1 MYIGGAWVSNG
12 SSTPR
17 VHIDPATGEASG
29 PYVAAGSADA
39 DAAVAAAREAF
50 PGWRATPPAKRREL
64 LLVLAEAVERT
75 ADDLSAI
82 QTLEMGQPVRAGTA
96 GVGLAA
102 EWFRYYAGWT
112 DKLDGSVAPVAP
124 RAVLDYVMPEP
135 YGVVVAIIPWNGPVL
150 SLAMKLAPALAAGN
164 CVVLKPPEQTPFSGL
179 AFARLCED
187 AGLPPGVVNVVAGGA
202 EAGAALCGHPGVDKI
217 TFTGGGGAATAVATE
232 AAAHH
237 TPLVLELGGKSASIV
252 FDDSPPEVA
261 GKLAAVLGVQQNSG
275 QGCFLPTRVFVQ
287 RPRYD
292 AVIDRIVETVA
303 GMTLGDPFD
312 PNTTMGPVAGE
323 AACARIL
330 DVIERARTEAHGTL
344 LIGGGRARGDLAR
357 GTYVEPTVFGDVDPT
372 SPLAQEEIFGPVL
385 AVTAFDDEDEAVA
398 QANGTRYGLAGY
410 VWTRDIG
417 RAHRVAAA
425 LDAGYVSV
433 NGMASLP
440 PSAPFGG
447 WGASGHGVEGGR
459 WGIHE
464 FVRLKNVHVS
474 LR

>member
-64 LLVLAEAVERT
+64 LLALADAVERA
-75 ADDLSAI
+75 ADDLTAI
-82 QTLEMGQPVRAGTA
+82 LTLEMGQPVRAGAA

-135 YGVVVAIIPWNGPVL
+135 YGVVVAIIPWNGPML
-150 SLAMKLAPALAAGN
+150 SLALKLAPALAAGN

-179 AFARLCED
+179 AFARALRRGRGPTGSGERRSRRRRGRRGAVRSSGRRQDHLHRRCERRP
-187 AGLPPGVVNVVAGGA
+187 ARSRPSAA
-202 EAGAALCGHPGVDKI
+202 E
-217 TFTGGGGAATAVATE
+217 
-232 AAAHH
+232 HH
-237 TPLVLELGGKSASIV
+237 TPVVLELGGKSASIV
-252 FDDSPPEVA
+252 FDDADPEVA
-261 GKLAAVLGVQQNSG
+261 GKLAAVLGVQQNTG

-292 AVIDRIVETVA
+292 EVVDRIVETVDRHRRSA
-303 GMTLGDPFD
+303 TPSMP
-312 PNTTMGPVAGE
+312 TTSMGPVAGE

-330 DVIERARTEAHGTL
+330 DVIDARPHGGDGTL
-344 LIGGGRARGDLAR
+344 LIGGGRAGGDLAR
-357 GTYVEPTVFGDVDPT
+357 GTYRRADGLRRRRPRQPTGAGGDLR
-372 SPLAQEEIFGPVL
+372 S
-385 AVTAFDDEDEAVA
+385 
-398 QANGTRYGLAGY
+398 
-410 VWTRDIG
+410 
-417 RAHRVAAA
+417 
-425 LDAGYVSV
+425 
-433 NGMASLP
+433 
-440 PSAPFGG
+440 
-447 WGASGHGVEGGR
+447 GAGGR
-459 WGIHE
+459 
-464 FVRLKNVHVS
+464 RLRRRGRGSRPRQPHP
-474 LR
+474 LRPRRLRVDQRPRSGPPRRGARSTPATCR